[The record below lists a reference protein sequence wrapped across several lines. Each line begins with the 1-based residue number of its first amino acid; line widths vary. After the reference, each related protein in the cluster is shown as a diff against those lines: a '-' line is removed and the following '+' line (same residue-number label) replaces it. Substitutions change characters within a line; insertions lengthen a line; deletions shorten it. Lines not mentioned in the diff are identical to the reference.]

1 MKNCGSLIATALTSE
16 DVADLDADRR
26 DEERLPVVEVEA
38 RGVASKDPDE
48 VDVVVAVDIAC
59 IVNHVGG
66 HQFVVV

>member
-1 MKNCGSLIATALTSE
+1 M
-16 DVADLDADRR
+16 ADLDADRR